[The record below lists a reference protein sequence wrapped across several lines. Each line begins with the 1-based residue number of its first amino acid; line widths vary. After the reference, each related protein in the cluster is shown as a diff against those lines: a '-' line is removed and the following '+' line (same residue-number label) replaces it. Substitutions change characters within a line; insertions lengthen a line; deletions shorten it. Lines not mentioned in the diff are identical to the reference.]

1 MKLKESFIPCKALKY
16 SCTFNNVTSRILV
29 VLHCIVEERRLIFI
43 RMMLAEQEM
52 LVRDHSDHNS
62 QWSSQHLDWEHKCYR
77 PGHRWAPQ
85 LRGQLRRVQ
94 LAAAA
99 VLSRPGR
106 CTRQHYTF
114 SAVPLTTITLTLGI
128 LTQVHYHEGDR
139 EDAVEEG
146 SISTVYWLYHNTLL
160 ISHTAAI
167 TIPAT
172 HRSVT
177 VQCVT
182 DNWMLTIAIVYW
194 PGPGV
199 GGGEATLATY
209 QVVSRYLESYR
220 DAGTRGPPSVRL
232 SLHRRAAILSLEDS
246 LG

>member
-1 MKLKESFIPCKALKY
+1 MKLKESFIPCICNAFKY
-16 SCTFNNVTSRILV
+16 SYTFNNVTSRIFV
-29 VLHCIVEERRLIFI
+29 VLHWIVEEWRLIFI
-43 RMMLAEQEM
+43 RMMLAEPEV
-52 LVRDHSDHNS
+52 LVRDHSDHNT

-85 LRGQLRRVQ
+85 LRSSAGQLRRVQ

-114 SAVPLTTITLTLGI
+114 SAVPLTTTLTLGI

-139 EDAVEEG
+139 EDAVKEG
-146 SISTVYWLYHNTLL
+146 SISTVYWLIHNTLL
-160 ISHTAAI
+160 TSHTAAI

-177 VQCVT
+177 VQCVGT

-199 GGGEATLATY
+199 GGGDWWGYTGH
-209 QVVSRYLESYR
+209 VSSC
-220 DAGTRGPPSVRL
+220 
-232 SLHRRAAILSLEDS
+232 
-246 LG
+246 